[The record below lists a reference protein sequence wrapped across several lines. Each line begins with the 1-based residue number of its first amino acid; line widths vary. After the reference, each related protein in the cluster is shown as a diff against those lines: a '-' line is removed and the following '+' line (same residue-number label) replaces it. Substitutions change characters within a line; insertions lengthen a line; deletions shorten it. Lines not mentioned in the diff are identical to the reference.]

1 MAVSNGGSLG
11 KTFRQGAKSALPVVL
26 GYFPL
31 AFAYGILAVQAG
43 VSLAWTALMSVLV
56 YAGAGQFMIV
66 ALLAAGADSVAIILT
81 VFVVNL
87 RHLLMSAALAPKLG
101 HLSRLRVAAVAAE
114 LTDETFAVISVQ
126 GEEHGYSSGWLAG
139 LQVCAHLS
147 WVLGSVAGAIVG
159 AAVSDPTRWGID
171 FALVAMFIAL
181 LAMQVRRRTS
191 LIVAIVALLAYRIA
205 LPIVNE
211 HWAIIAAATIAATV
225 GALLKEQVKAQ
236 AEEHIADKRESA
248 LTPGQPS
255 M

>member
-1 MAVSNGGSLG
+1 VAVSTSNSF
-11 KTFRQGAKSALPVVL
+11 KMTFRQGAKSALPVIL

-43 VSLAWTALMSVLV
+43 VSLTWTALMSVLV

-66 ALLAAGADSVAIILT
+66 ALLAAGADSLAIVLT

-101 HLSRLRVAAVAAE
+101 HLANWRVAAVAAE
-114 LTDETFAVISVQ
+114 LTDETFAIISVQ
-126 GEEHGYSSGWLAG
+126 GEEHHYTSGWLAG
-139 LQVCAHLS
+139 LQISSHLA
-147 WVLGSVAGAIVG
+147 WVLGSITGAVVG
-159 AAVSDPTRWGID
+159 TAVTDPTHWGID

-181 LAMQVRRRTS
+181 LAMQVRQRTT
-191 LIVAIVALLAYRIA
+191 LIVAIVAGLAYRVA

-211 HWAIIAAATIAATV
+211 HWAIITAAIIAATI
-225 GALLKEQVKAQ
+225 GALMREQVTEQAKEQAMEPV
-236 AEEHIADKRESA
+236 E
-248 LTPGQPS
+248 

>member
-1 MAVSNGGSLG
+1 VALNSSNSYRD
-11 KTFRQGAKSALPVVL
+11 TIRQGAKSALPVVL

-43 VSLAWTALMSVLV
+43 VSLAWTTLMSVLV

-66 ALLAAGADSVAIILT
+66 ALLAAGADSLAIVLT

-101 HLSRLRVAAVAAE
+101 HLARWRVAAVAAE

-126 GEEHGYSSGWLAG
+126 GQEHGYTSGWLAG
-139 LQVCAHLS
+139 LQVCSHLS
-147 WVLGSVAGAIVG
+147 WVLGSVAGAVVG

-171 FALVAMFIAL
+171 FALVAMFLAL
-181 LAMQVRRRTS
+181 LAMQVRRRTT
-191 LIVAIVALLAYRIA
+191 LIVAIVAALVYRIA

-211 HWAIIAAATIAATV
+211 YWAIIAAATIAATIGV
-225 GALLKEQVKAQ
+225 MLKDRLKS
-236 AEEHIADKRESA
+236 K
-248 LTPGQPS
+248 
-255 M
+255 